1 MSASR
6 LWSAS
11 TDSKLGSFRQNSL
24 MPGLTVTCRPIE
36 IGFVWSESLELWL
49 ETHVPADRD
58 SVRLVKIL
66 IVDDRLRQSFTEFCF
81 RGIDDLIV
89 RYLLSS
95 TFLSSELIQFRPRIT
110 CDRHDCFRKEI
121 KSSLHSRQRTRFGTG
136 FPPVFGEPIVIL
148 SVPLTGPSE
157 ATEDQA
163 GVRAITLPAH
173 RPRREYETVSSPF
186 SRGGGRMSR
195 SLSISIAF

>member
-95 TFLSSELIQFRPRIT
+95 TFLSSELIQFATSNHMRPARLLQEGNQE
-110 CDRHDCFRKEI
+110 F
-121 KSSLHSRQRTRFGTG
+121 SAQ
-136 FPPVFGEPIVIL
+136 PPTDAFWH
-148 SVPLTGPSE
+148 
-157 ATEDQA
+157 
-163 GVRAITLPAH
+163 RLPARIRRTH
-173 RPRREYETVSSPF
+173 CHFVGATNRSIRSDGRPSRRESHYTAGSSTP
-186 SRGGGRMSR
+186 S
-195 SLSISIAF
+195 